1 MTTPPIMPVAS
12 APGLL
17 AVAEWVTRSG
27 ISVVFALALLWWV
40 LNSQTQ
46 SLERIASN
54 QAQMA
59 IMLERLAIRV
69 DACTPSR

>member
-54 QAQMA
+54 QAQMTV
-59 IMLERLAIRV
+59 MLERLAIRV
-69 DACTPSR
+69 DACAPAR

>member
-1 MTTPPIMPVAS
+1 MTTPPIPQA
-12 APGLL
+12 AGLL

-69 DACTPSR
+69 DACAPSR

>member
-69 DACTPSR
+69 DACAPSR

>member
-1 MTTPPIMPVAS
+1 MTTPPNMPVAS

-54 QAQMA
+54 QAQMTV
-59 IMLERLAIRV
+59 MLERLAIRV
-69 DACTPSR
+69 DACAPSR

>member
-1 MTTPPIMPVAS
+1 M
-12 APGLL
+12 L
-17 AVAEWVTRSG
+17 AIAEWVTRSG

-59 IMLERLAIRV
+59 TMLERLAIRV
-69 DACTPSR
+69 DACAPSR

>member
-1 MTTPPIMPVAS
+1 MTTPPIPQA
-12 APGLL
+12 GLL

-40 LNSQTQ
+40 LDSQTH
-46 SLERIASN
+46 SLESIASN
-54 QAQMA
+54 QAQMT

-69 DACTPSR
+69 DDCSPAH

>member
-1 MTTPPIMPVAS
+1 MTTPPIPPS
-12 APGLL
+12 AGLL

-54 QAQMA
+54 QAQMTV
-59 IMLERLAIRV
+59 MLERLAIRV
-69 DACTPSR
+69 DACAPAR

>member
-54 QAQMA
+54 QAQLTV
-59 IMLERLAIRV
+59 MLERLAIRV
-69 DACTPSR
+69 DACAPAR